1 MALLSKTGPS
11 GVSNTGTYTTKN
23 QTNHTKYT
31 LTNRICLHKKEIKP
45 TFPMGF
51 ISRNLGLLLDTPISK
66 FFTSSTLTPV
76 YSAAISALK
85 PFLLVFPA
93 CNT

>member
-1 MALLSKTGPS
+1 MALLSKIGPS
-11 GVSNTGTYTTKN
+11 GVSSTGTYTPKDDFSIQN
-23 QTNHTKYT
+23 VSNLLSHLQIKV
-31 LTNRICLHKKEIKP
+31 KP

-51 ISRNLGLLLDTPISK
+51 ILRKSGVLLDTPISK
-66 FFTSSTLTPV
+66 FFTSSTLTPL

-93 CNT
+93 CST